1 MERADLPKLT
11 HVCALGLAV
20 AAIGLTTVAARAPSA
35 GAATPGPLRVGL
47 VADTRGLLDGGANE
61 LAASAVRAASSRT
74 SLGVRID
81 IRSSPSEASYL
92 PALESMAAQGYDLVI
107 AVGPSE
113 QRAVGQAAR
122 AYPDVRFAIV
132 GGSYVAPG
140 IGGLPNVLGLVF
152 KVEQSGYVAGY
163 LAGLVERSSGSH
175 LNAANTI
182 GTISGGGDPAALR
195 TLSGFRAGARAAD
208 PAVRLL
214 AGFANA
220 ASGAGRCQSLAA
232 GQIAH
237 GADIVY
243 PVAGACGDGA
253 LAAAAAAGVWSIGS
267 RLSPDALAPT
277 LLATSVA
284 RADRAVL
291 LTLQAVASGT
301 FAGGRDVELGLAQ
314 GAVSVTG
321 LSADLSRVIRV
332 RVAAAAARVRAGRV
346 SIPTAP
352 AA

>member
-1 MERADLPKLT
+1 LPKLT
-11 HVCALGLAV
+11 HVCALLLAV
-20 AAIGLTTVAARAPSA
+20 AAIALATVAARAPFA
-35 GAATPGPLRVGL
+35 GAAIPVPLRVGL
-47 VADTRGLLDGGANE
+47 VADTHGLLDGGSNE
-61 LAASAVRAASSRT
+61 LAAGAVRAASSRT

-113 QRAVGQAAR
+113 EAAVGQAAR

-132 GGSYVAPG
+132 GGSSMSPA
-140 IGGLPNVLGLVF
+140 IAGLPNVLGLVF

-163 LAGLVERSSGSH
+163 LAGLVERSSGPQ

-182 GTISGGGDPAALR
+182 GTISGSADPASLR
-195 TLSGFRAGARAAD
+195 SLSGFRAGVRAAD
-208 PAVRLL
+208 PTVHLL

-220 ASGAGRCQSLAA
+220 ASGPARCQSLAQ
-232 GQIAH
+232 GQIAR
-237 GADIVY
+237 GADILY

-253 LAAAAAAGVWSIGS
+253 LAAASAAGVWSIGS
-267 RLSPDALAPT
+267 RLPADTLDAS
-277 LLATSVA
+277 LLATSA
-284 RADRAVL
+284 ERADRAVL

-314 GAVSVTG
+314 GAVSVTDM
-321 LSADLSRVIRV
+321 SAGLSRVIRV
-332 RVAAAAARVRAGRV
+332 RVAAAANRVRAGRI

-352 AA
+352 AP